1 MRVLFVL
8 VSFLFSCIAQ
18 AEFKPNIIIFYVD
31 DLGWQDTNIYNVGK
45 SSPWQTPNMQ
55 ALANDGMLF
64 TQGYSPAPTCGPSR
78 AGLLTGQH
86 PAKTGFTH
94 VNGNRLPN
102 SSNAQKMIAPFFI
115 NSLPTGVGE
124 IILSEALQQNGY
136 RTAQVGKW
144 HIHGTKKGFDMA
156 YTKRGAHSKVEDR
169 SKDFSSY
176 NPKEK
181 FPLGN
186 ELYPPMSEKHPNG
199 IPYPY
204 QPVTEEALNFI
215 RDSTNDEQPFFLY
228 LAHWMVHYPI
238 VTRNRNL
245 LEYYTDKLGIDFPKD
260 KSDITTPGQTNPY
273 YGAMVTTVD
282 WSLGRV
288 LDVLKTTDDPRN
300 PGKKLIETTYI
311 FMSSDNGGAEDR
323 RKEIITDNAPLDMGK
338 KYAQEGGVR
347 VPMIISGPTIKAGT
361 QFDGMVNQLDYFPT
375 IMSLTGTTLTTKQQ
389 AKLSGL
395 DISPVLNG
403 KSNIVKNASGIERE
417 FLWWHFPHNSDAQ
430 MQSAI
435 REGDFKLYKN
445 YKDNSYSLF
454 QLYKNGQMH
463 DIGEQKDLV
472 AEKAYANIVNSL
484 SNKLETLLAEHN
496 AEFPSRNP
504 KYKDLSEADKNV
516 LPVIEKYTYN
526 AKQKIASIQLATNKT
541 PLNNAYVLVKGKK
554 YKRYVRHNASIETK
568 PGSKLMVTAKLPADV
583 IEYVFVLIDNN
594 NFMIQSDVIKAK
606 KKDSL

>member
-1 MRVLFVL
+1 
-8 VSFLFSCIAQ
+8 
-18 AEFKPNIIIFYVD
+18 VD
-31 DLGWQDTNIYNVGK
+31 DLGWQDTNIYNIGK
-45 SSPWQTPNMQ
+45 PSPWETPNME
-55 ALANDGMLF
+55 ALANEGMLF

-86 PAKTGFTH
+86 PAKTHFTH

-102 SSNAQKMIAPFFI
+102 SSKEQKMISPFFI
-115 NSLPTGVGE
+115 NTLPKEDGE

-144 HIHGTKKGFDMA
+144 HIHGAKKGFDVA
-156 YTKRGAHSKVEDR
+156 YTKRGAHSQLDDR
-169 SKDFSSY
+169 SKDFSGY
-176 NPKEK
+176 GKKEK
-181 FPLGN
+181 FPLGK
-186 ELYPPMSEKHPNG
+186 ELYSPMSDKHPNG
-199 IPYPY
+199 ISYPY
-204 QPVTEEALNFI
+204 QPVTEEALKFV
-215 RDSTNDEQPFFLY
+215 RDSTNEEKPFFLY

-238 VTRNRNL
+238 ITRNRNL

-288 LDVLKTTDDPRN
+288 VDLLKSTDDLRN

-323 RKEIITDNAPLDMGK
+323 RREIITDNAPLDKGK

-361 QFDGMVNQLDYFPT
+361 QFDNMVNQLDYFPT
-375 IMSLTGTTLTTKQQ
+375 IMNLTGTSLTSEQQ

-395 DISPVLNG
+395 DITPVLNG
-403 KSNIVKNASGIERE
+403 KSNSIKDSDGKERE
-417 FLWWHFPHNSDAQ
+417 FLWWHFPHNSDSQ

-454 QLYKNGQMH
+454 RLYKNGIMH
-463 DIGEQKDLV
+463 DIEEQSNLV
-472 AEKAYANIVNSL
+472 AIKGYKKIVDSL
-484 SNKLETLLAEHN
+484 STKLENLLIQHN
-496 AEFPSRNP
+496 AEFPSKNP
-504 KYKDLSEADKNV
+504 QYKGLSKSDKKA
-516 LPVIEKYTYN
+516 LPVIEKHVYN
-526 AKQKIASIQLATNKT
+526 AKQHIAKIELADNKT
-541 PLNNAYVLVKGKK
+541 PLTNAYVLVKGKK
-554 YKRYVRHNASIETK
+554 DKRYVRSNASIETK
-568 PGSKLMVTAKLPADV
+568 AGTQLAVTAQLPVDV
-583 IEYVFVLIDNN
+583 VEYLFVLIDKN
-594 NFMIQSDVIKAK
+594 NFMIKSDLFKVK
-606 KKDSL
+606 K

>member
-1 MRVLFVL
+1 MRVLCVL
-8 VSFLFSCIAQ
+8 LSLLCSSMVY

-31 DLGWQDTNIYNVGK
+31 DLGWQDTNIYNVGEP
-45 SSPWQTPNMQ
+45 SPWETPNME
-55 ALANDGMLF
+55 ALAAEGMLF

-86 PAKTGFTH
+86 PAKTYFTH

-102 SSNAQKMIAPFFI
+102 SANSQKMIAPFFI
-115 NSLPTGVGE
+115 NTLPDEDGE
-124 IILSEALQQNGY
+124 IILSEALQKNGY

-144 HIHGTKKGFDMA
+144 HIHGAKKGFDVA
-156 YTKRGAHSKVEDR
+156 YTKRGAHSDLKDR
-169 SKDFSSY
+169 SKDFSGY
-176 NPKEK
+176 GKKEK
-181 FPLGN
+181 FPLGK
-186 ELYPPMSEKHPNG
+186 ELYFPTSEKHPNG

-204 QPVTEEALNFI
+204 QPVTEEALKFV
-215 RDSTNDEQPFFLY
+215 RDSTNDEKPFFLY

-238 VTRNRNL
+238 ITRNRNL

-288 LDVLKTTDDPRN
+288 VDLLKSTDDPRN

-323 RKEIITDNAPLDMGK
+323 RREIITDNAPLDKGK

-347 VPMIISGPTIKAGT
+347 VPMIISGPSIKAGT
-361 QFDGMVNQLDYFPT
+361 QFDNMVNQLDYFPT
-375 IMSLTGTTLTTKQQ
+375 IMKLTGTSLTAKQQ

-395 DISPVLNG
+395 DISSVLNG
-403 KSNIVKNASGIERE
+403 KSDTVKDSDGIERE
-417 FLWWHFPHNSDAQ
+417 FLWWHFPHNSDSQ

-454 QLYKNGQMH
+454 RLYKAGKIH
-463 DIGEQKDLV
+463 DIGEQSDL
-472 AEKAYANIVNSL
+472 AGDNQYANIVKSL
-484 SNKLETLLAEHN
+484 AAKLERLLADHN
-496 AEFPSRNP
+496 AEFPSKNP
-504 KYKDLSEADKNV
+504 EYKGLSEADKKA
-516 LPVIEKYTYN
+516 LPVIENQAYN
-526 AKQKIASIQLATNKT
+526 AKQHTATIELADNKT
-541 PLNNAYVLVKGKK
+541 PLDYAYVLFKGKK
-554 YKRYVRHNASIETK
+554 DKRYTRTNASIVTNAGMK
-568 PGSKLMVTAKLPADV
+568 TAVTAKLPKDV
-583 IEYVFVLIDNN
+583 VEYLFVLIDKN
-594 NFMIQSDVIKAK
+594 NFMIKSESFKVK
-606 KKDSL
+606 K